1 MPVTGQYYY
10 SDATLQKA
18 IDYLTELNQ
27 STKQPGG
34 YLRRILYQN
43 GADFK
48 DLTPEALI
56 VHLMNTRQPTIF
68 AESAPVL
75 NGSDWNQD
83 ETSILGDISFSTTG
97 TKAYNNGAH
106 NNAFTPHNP
115 PLDVHLIYAAGTL
128 LANGHGTMTS
138 DMAEVV
144 LSSGINEEALYQL
157 YERRLLPGL
166 LAQNEQARVD
176 GKRLVINIPGMGC
189 GMFAGEYEE
198 EIRGALPKALQSIFK
213 NHADALDRVSV
224 VNYDPFLPNGT
235 KGQETLSIERSS
247 GENLNFMI
255 RPLQDLPQA
264 QKASQLEFPK
274 DGADYNNGDFR
285 LVKIVAWDHF
295 SYPGNDIWRDSRAT
309 DDGVT
314 AASTNTFEAMIKCGQ
329 FGGDRQADECQM
341 DYTSGT
347 GIARIIKNGTPISY
361 AQFAAENKSCVLL
374 DHLTQINIPAKREE
388 QVAVASA
395 GGVVSS
401 VGIAK
406 PFILEDLYG
415 NNYVDS
421 VERNQEGNGYIFH
434 GRNARNEPRSMTI
447 YDDGDVSSIGAG
459 IAKTIYDKA
468 RTIRNSGTG
477 QLALSEVCMQMFDNK
492 EKIFNHFNIPAPVLQ
507 EPLAQ
512 IKTPAR
518 PKEQDAVASI
528 GANQHELLFTEVAPA
543 RTIRPFIL
551 PDPEFGNNYVTS
563 VERNPENNG
572 YIFKGM
578 NASEKERSMIIY
590 DDGDISSIGADIA
603 KTTYDKAR
611 TIINSNTGELA
622 LSVVCMQ
629 MFIHKEEILNHFR
642 IEAASE
648 KQSGKKGGGCS
659 IS

>member
-10 SDATLQKA
+10 SDATLQKSA
-18 IDYLTELNQ
+18 NYLSELNKG
-27 STKQPGG
+27 TKQPGD
-34 YLRRILYQN
+34 YLRGILNQN
-43 GADFK
+43 RA

-75 NGSDWNQD
+75 DGSDWNHD

-97 TKAYNNGAH
+97 TQAYNNGGH
-106 NNAFTPHNP
+106 HNAFTQHNP

-144 LSSGINEEALYQL
+144 SGSGINEEALYQL

-166 LAQNEQARVD
+166 LAQNEQARAE

-189 GMFAGEYEE
+189 GMFAGNYEA
-198 EIRGALPKALQSIFK
+198 EIRAALPKALQSIFK
-213 NHADALDRVSV
+213 NHAVALDRVSV
-224 VNYDPFLPNGT
+224 VNYDPFLSNGT
-235 KGQETLSIERSS
+235 KGQEALSIERSS
-247 GENLNFMI
+247 GEHLNFMI
-255 RPLQDLPQA
+255 RPLQVLPQA

-274 DGADYNNGDFR
+274 DGADYNNRDFR

-314 AASTNTFEAMIKCGQ
+314 AASTNTLEAMIKCGQ
-329 FGGDRQADECQM
+329 FGGDRQAAGCQI
-341 DYTSGT
+341 DYTPGE
-347 GIARIIKNGTPISY
+347 GIARIMENSTRINY
-361 AQFAAENKSCVLL
+361 ALFAAENKSCVLL
-374 DHLTQINIPAKREE
+374 EHLTQIDIPAKREE
-388 QVAVASA
+388 QVAVA
-395 GGVVSS
+395 GGVASHTGFSS

-406 PFILEDLYG
+406 PFILKDQYG
-415 NNYVDS
+415 DNYVDS
-421 VERNQEGNGYIFH
+421 VERNQENNGYIVHGRNDRNEARSMIIYDDGDISSFGIEKTTYDKARDIINSGTGQPSLSVVCMHMFLNRKDIYKHFNIASPVFQEPLAQMNTPTRPKEQDAVASIGANQRELLFTEVAPARTILPFILPDPELGDNSAHSVERNEENNGYIFH
-434 GRNARNEPRSMTI
+434 GRNATGQERSMII

-459 IAKTIYDKA
+459 IAKTTYDKA
-468 RTIRNSGTG
+468 RGIINSGTG
-477 QLALSEVCMQMFDNK
+477 QPS
-492 EKIFNHFNIPAPVLQ
+492 
-507 EPLAQ
+507 
-512 IKTPAR
+512 
-518 PKEQDAVASI
+518 
-528 GANQHELLFTEVAPA
+528 
-543 RTIRPFIL
+543 
-551 PDPEFGNNYVTS
+551 
-563 VERNPENNG
+563 
-572 YIFKGM
+572 
-578 NASEKERSMIIY
+578 
-590 DDGDISSIGADIA
+590 
-603 KTTYDKAR
+603 
-611 TIINSNTGELA
+611 